1 MSLKELYHNKW
12 ARFGFWAILYILWV
26 IWLGNYWWLFGLIP
40 IFDGHIT
47 KKVKWLFWKFQFK
60 EDVVCTSSTK
70 KFQTNKFWTKEFW
83 TSRILHWKSCI
94 LQCKNDGFWKVTKRV
109 LKRIGISL
117 YRWIDALIF
126 ATIVVT
132 FLNMF
137 FFQAFKIPSSS
148 MESSLYTGDHL
159 FVSKLAYG
167 PKLPQTPLTIPFT
180 HNVIAGKESYSTLL
194 QNDYRRLKGFG
205 HVETGDY
212 VVFAFPHGDTVLV
225 KDPAADYYTYVRTLG
240 REYTLKHYGPVKVR
254 PSDKKDHYVKRC
266 VAVAGDTL
274 TIKDGQVYIGSQ
286 PQENWSGVQNSYSVV
301 TDGRRINPKHL
312 ENLGINKSELWYSAE
327 LPGYPAMALTADMV
341 EKVKSF
347 RNVISVTANFDS
359 YPADYPDS
367 DLTIFPFSSDYKWT
381 RDNFGPLW
389 IPAKDA
395 TVELT
400 LKNLP
405 LYERIITSYEGNEL
419 EVKDGKIYINSEE
432 VQSYTF
438 KQDYYFMMGD
448 NRHNSLD
455 SRYWGFVPEDHIVG
469 KPAVIW
475 LSIEGNERFPRNLKN
490 IRWRRF
496 FKFV

>member
-12 ARFGFWAILYILWV
+12 ARFGFWAVLYVLWV
-26 IWLGNYWWLFGLIP
+26 IWLGNYWWLFGLVP

-47 KKVKWLFWKFQFK
+47 KKVKWMFWKKDYK
-60 EDVVCTSSTK
+60 EG
-70 KFQTNKFWTKEFW
+70 E
-83 TSRILHWKSCI
+83 
-94 LQCKNDGFWKVTKRV
+94 KRNA
-109 LKRIGISL
+109 LL
-117 YRWIDALIF
+117 EWLDAIIF
-126 ATIVVT
+126 AVVVVT
-132 FLNMF
+132 FINTF

-167 PKLPQTPLTIPFT
+167 PKMPQTPLTIPFT
-180 HNVIAGKESYSTLL
+180 HNVIGGKESYSTLI
-194 QNDYRRLKGFG
+194 QSDYKRLKGFG

-240 REYTLKHYGPVKVR
+240 RDYTIRKYGPLKVR

-266 VAVAGDTL
+266 VASAGDTL
-274 TIKDGQVYIGSQ
+274 EIRNGQVYVNSQ
-286 PQENWSGVQNSYSVV
+286 AQEVWPGVQNSYTVV
-301 TDGRRINPKHL
+301 TDGQRINPV
-312 ENLGINKSELWYSAE
+312 NLDKLGLNIRELWFHPE
-327 LPGYPAMALTADMV
+327 LPGYPAMPLTAEMLEKIKAYPNVVSV
-341 EKVKSF
+341 EQ
-347 RNVISVTANFDS
+347 NIDS
-359 YPADYPDS
+359 YPPDFPDS
-367 DLTIFPFSSDYKWT
+367 YVTIFPFAENYRWT

-389 IPAKDA
+389 IPQKDA
-395 TVELT
+395 EVELT
-400 LKNLP
+400 VANLP
-405 LYERIITSYEGNEL
+405 LYERIITAYEGNSL
-419 EVKDGKIYINSEE
+419 QVKDGAIYINGEE
-432 VQSYTF
+432 TQSYTF

-469 KPAVIW
+469 KPALIW
-475 LSIEGNERFPRNLKN
+475 LSIDGNKKFPNN

>member
-1 MSLKELYHNKW
+1 MSLKDLYHNKW
-12 ARFGFWAILYILWV
+12 ARFGFWAVLYILWV

-47 KKVKWLFWKFQFK
+47 KKVKWLFWKK
-60 EDVVCTSSTK
+60 EY
-70 KFQTNKFWTKEFW
+70 KE
-83 TSRILHWKSCI
+83 
-94 LQCKNDGFWKVTKRV
+94 GEKRNA
-109 LKRIGISL
+109 LL
-117 YRWIDALIF
+117 DWLDAIIF
-126 ATIVVT
+126 AVVVVT
-132 FLNMF
+132 FINTF

-148 MESSLYTGDHL
+148 MDSSLYTGDHL

-180 HNVIAGKESYSTLL
+180 HNVIAGKESYSTAI
-194 QNDYRRLKGFG
+194 QSDYKRLKVFG
-205 HVETGDY
+205 NVKTGDY
-212 VVFAFPHGDTVLV
+212 VVFGFPHGDTVLV
-225 KDPAADYYTYVRTLG
+225 QEPASDYYTYSRTLG
-240 REYTLKHYGPVKVR
+240 REYTIDRFGPIKVR

-274 TIKDGQVYIGSQ
+274 EIKGAQVYVNSKA
-286 PQENWSGVQNSYSVV
+286 QEVWPGVQNTYCVV
-301 TDGRRINPKHL
+301 TDGNRINPKYL
-312 ENLGINKSELWYSAE
+312 DKLGINVRELWYYPE
-327 LPGYPAMALTADMV
+327 LPGYPEMPLTAEML
-341 EKVKSF
+341 EKVKTF
-347 RNVISVTANFDS
+347 GNVVSVTQNIDS
-359 YPADYPDS
+359 YPPDYPDS
-367 DLTIFPFSSDYKWT
+367 DQTIFPFSSQYKWT

-389 IPAKDA
+389 IPAKGA

-400 LKNLP
+400 LENLP
-405 LYERIITSYEGNEL
+405 LYQRIITSYEGNDL
-419 EVKDGKIYINSEE
+419 EVKDGMIYINSE
-432 VQSYTF
+432 VAQSYTF

-475 LSIEGNERFPRNLKN
+475 LSSDGNKKFPKN